1 MSESDWFHYIL
12 RAMRIGAVRLMRLP
26 DLLASRRGRLAAFFL
41 LYLTEGIPAGFTVTA
56 VATQMRRQGLSP
68 AAIGGF
74 VAALY
79 LPWAVKWAF
88 GPFVDVLSSDRWG
101 RRRTWILITQGMM
114 VVTILAAMPVSFT
127 TRLSL
132 FTAIVFIHNIF
143 AATQDVA
150 IDALAVNVLRAD
162 ERGLANGLMFGGQYI
177 GNALGGS
184 GVLLLTPLIG
194 FKSTFLFVAGLI
206 ILVTLLVPVPM
217 RELPG
222 PARLRAEG
230 SRLLAVGR
238 ELARFVRDTL
248 RAFVGSRAATVAIVL
263 ALLPMGGYALSL
275 ALQSNLAVELGLD
288 DRSIGLLG
296 IGSTVLSAGFCIL
309 GGWLSDRYGRRR
321 TLAIFIAGTTLPTFA
336 MALAM
341 HRYGWIM
348 PINPLAPN
356 RPIPSHDLVSL
367 FWGLTLAYA
376 VFQGLMYG
384 VGTAI
389 FMDVTTPAVAATQ
402 FTAYMALTNMVYSYT
417 SAWQGHALE
426 RWGYPATLTADG
438 LFGLVSLLVLPFMGL
453 LRRES
458 PPR

>member
-1 MSESDWFHYIL
+1 
-12 RAMRIGAVRLMRLP
+12 MRLP

-184 GVLLLTPLIG
+184 GVLLL
-194 FKSTFLFVAGLI
+194 
-206 ILVTLLVPVPM
+206 
-217 RELPG
+217 
-222 PARLRAEG
+222 
-230 SRLLAVGR
+230 
-238 ELARFVRDTL
+238 
-248 RAFVGSRAATVAIVL
+248 
-263 ALLPMGGYALSL
+263 
-275 ALQSNLAVELGLD
+275 
-288 DRSIGLLG
+288 
-296 IGSTVLSAGFCIL
+296 
-309 GGWLSDRYGRRR
+309 
-321 TLAIFIAGTTLPTFA
+321 
-336 MALAM
+336 
-341 HRYGWIM
+341 
-348 PINPLAPN
+348 
-356 RPIPSHDLVSL
+356 
-367 FWGLTLAYA
+367 
-376 VFQGLMYG
+376 
-384 VGTAI
+384 
-389 FMDVTTPAVAATQ
+389 
-402 FTAYMALTNMVYSYT
+402 
-417 SAWQGHALE
+417 
-426 RWGYPATLTADG
+426 
-438 LFGLVSLLVLPFMGL
+438 
-453 LRRES
+453 
-458 PPR
+458 